1 MMEIKRYLAVWLAM
15 WLVFAAFVG
24 MTATALPNHIVAG
37 GVMGPG
43 GDKSAGAAN
52 PANAAGMVFY
62 STSKPSYTLIN
73 GADEFTQADGTD
85 PAIFAVDVGVVWDWL
100 DGDNMTTVYE
110 TTSGVAGWSGANHTT
125 SLNSTLHTG
134 SPTQDI
140 GDATL
145 EPFPTLTMA
154 KGGDWVDLSWTPL
167 IDAGGNVMS
176 YNVLR
181 AATPA
186 GPFVNIRVVI
196 DTPGGKSYN
205 DTSLPMGP
213 ECYQL
218 SVNYLRDTVGGL
230 YETVGRS
237 NMVCTVITGT
247 PPSVLNT
254 NPANNDV
261 NVPLA
266 ANIVITFSEAMD
278 TATVAYPITPSI
290 TLTPAWSIGNT
301 MLTLTHATPFTI
313 CQSYSIDLTGKDL
326 DGNDLV
332 PSPTTWSFTALCDQP
347 FIISTVPADAAVGVR
362 LMADIVI
369 TFSEPM
375 NIGTVAYPTVPSVTL
390 TLGWSA
396 GNTVLTLT
404 HAVPFT
410 AGTSYQVTVTGQD
423 TDGNALI
430 AGPVPNPWTFA
441 ANNPPTADLDP
452 SDTLVGICCT
462 GGTGLLIPWSMS
474 DIETPTNQLIVYLNY
489 TLGVSSYPIA
499 GPLTGQTSYLWTTD
513 AVDGSITIYLEVFDG
528 VQASAQDSSASVKI
542 DSTPPQVDAPNVV
555 PAQGAT
561 GVPTDS
567 QVVIK
572 FTEPMQTST
581 VLVTFAPA
589 VSNVVLTWDAA
600 NRNAT
605 VAHALFDVSQA
616 YAMTV
621 NASAKDDC
629 TPGNDLGSDF
639 VRSFTTGTGAKAPS
653 RPTNLAVSSVAYNK
667 ADLTWTA
674 STNYTDGSAL
684 TVTRYNVYRSTT
696 SDPDTAAVIGS
707 PTTTTFTDSNVE
719 QEKTYYY
726 WVTAVNETS
735 IESDYS
741 NEAHT
746 TIPKQTTEGEFPW
759 IWIIVVLIVV
769 LLVIGL
775 ILLMRRKKPEE
786 PLPEPSEGEEPPPET
801 EAAPEEAPPEEAPPE
816 ETSEAAP
823 EEKPGGQ

>member
-1 MMEIKRYLAVWLAM
+1 M

-37 GVMGPG
+37 GVFGPG
-43 GDKSAGAAN
+43 NDKSPGAAN
-52 PANAAGMVFY
+52 PANAVGMVFY
-62 STSKPSYTLIN
+62 STSQPSYTLIN
-73 GADEFTQADGTD
+73 GPDSFTPADGTD
-85 PAIFAVDVGVVWDWL
+85 PAVFAVDVGVVWDWL
-100 DGDNMTTVYE
+100 DGDEMVTVYE
-110 TTSGVAGWSGANHTT
+110 TTLGVGGWTGGNHTT
-125 SLNSTLHTG
+125 SNTTILHTG
-134 SPTQDI
+134 SPVQDI
-140 GDATL
+140 GDTVL
-145 EPFPTLTMA
+145 EPFPVVTLL
-154 KGGDWVDLSWTPL
+154 KGADWVLASWPPL
-167 IDAGGNVMS
+167 IDAGSNVQS
-176 YNVLR
+176 YQLYR
-181 AATPA
+181 APTPA
-186 GPFVNIRVVI
+186 GPFVSIGTVA
-196 DTPGGKSYN
+196 DAPGVKSIN
-205 DTSLPMGP
+205 DTGLSMGP
-213 ECYQL
+213 VCYQL
-218 SVNYLRDTVGGL
+218 SVNYSRDNVGGL

-237 NMVCTVITGT
+237 AMVCTVITGV
-247 PPSVLNT
+247 PPYVVST
-254 NPANNDV
+254 NPANNDL

-266 ANIVITFSEAMD
+266 ANIVVTFSEAMD
-278 TATVAYPITPSI
+278 TATVAYPPTPSI
-290 TLTPAWSIGNT
+290 TLTPAWSVGDT
-301 MLTLTHATPFTI
+301 VLTLTHATPFTS
-313 CQSYSIDLTGKDL
+313 CQSYRVDISGQDM

-332 PSPTTWSFTALCDQP
+332 PTPTTWSFTALCDLP
-347 FIISTVPADAAVGVR
+347 FIITTSPASGANGIR
-362 LMADIVI
+362 LTAPIIV
-369 TFSEPM
+369 TFSEAM
-375 NIGTVAYPTVPSVTL
+375 NTATVAYPIAPSITL
-390 TLGWSA
+390 TPGWSA
-396 GNTVLTLT
+396 GDTVLTLT
-404 HAVPFT
+404 HASPFT

-542 DSTPPQVDAPNVV
+542 DSTPPQVDAPNVI

-572 FTEPMQTST
+572 FTEAMQTST

-589 VSNVVLTWDAA
+589 VSNVVFTWDAA

-616 YAMTV
+616 YTMTV

-639 VRSFTTGTGAKAPS
+639 VRSFTTGAGPKTP
-653 RPTNLAVSSVAYNK
+653 RPPTNLAVSSVAYNK
-667 ADLTWTA
+667 VDLTWTA

-684 TVTRYNVYRSTT
+684 TVTHYNVYRSTT
-696 SDPDTAAVIGS
+696 SDPNTAAVIGS

-726 WVTAVNETS
+726 WVTAVNATD
-735 IESDYS
+735 IESAYS

-775 ILLMRRKKPEE
+775 ILLMRRKKPEKV
-786 PLPEPSEGEEPPPET
+786 EEAPPE
-801 EAAPEEAPPEEAPPE
+801 EVPPEEAPPE
-816 ETSEAAP
+816 AAP
-823 EEKPGGQ
+823 PEEVPPVEAPPENAPETAPGEKPEG